1 MIEMRSEPRLKITV
15 LRTLDPSQL
24 FDELPVAAMDWMVPC
39 EIFQEGQEFF
49 VGDNLQ
55 IPEGFCASAWRAI
68 NHNVRTLLYGGV
80 LPHHEEGD
88 VAVNCCTDGLRP
100 VIFKIERI

>member
-1 MIEMRSEPRLKITV
+1 MLSITV
-15 LRTLDPSQL
+15 LRTLDPSEL
-24 FDELPVAAMDWMVPC
+24 FDELPVAPMDWMVPC

-49 VGDNLQ
+49 VGGDLSM
-55 IPEGFCASAWRAI
+55 PEGFCESAWRAI
-68 NHNVRTLLYGGV
+68 SHNVRTLFYGGV

>member
-1 MIEMRSEPRLKITV
+1 MAHKLRITV
-15 LRTLDPSQL
+15 LRTLDPSEL
-24 FDELPVAAMDWMVPC
+24 FEEMPVARRDWMVPC
-39 EIFQEGQEFF
+39 GVFSEGQEF
-49 VGDNLQ
+49 V
-55 IPEGFCASAWRAI
+55 IESIEMPEGFCASAWRAI
-68 NHNVRTLLYGGV
+68 DHNVRTLFYGGV

>member
-1 MIEMRSEPRLKITV
+1 MPRKLKITV
-15 LRTLDPSQL
+15 LKTLDPSEL
-24 FDELPVAAMDWMVPC
+24 FEEMPVVRMDWMVPC
-39 EIFQEGQEFF
+39 EVFNEGKEFIIK
-49 VGDNLQ
+49 N
-55 IPEGFCASAWRAI
+55 IEMPKGFCASAWRAI
-68 NHNVRTLLYGGV
+68 NHNVRTLFYGGV

>member
-1 MIEMRSEPRLKITV
+1 
-15 LRTLDPSQL
+15 
-24 FDELPVAAMDWMVPC
+24 
-39 EIFQEGQEFF
+39 
-49 VGDNLQ
+49 
-55 IPEGFCASAWRAI
+55 
-68 NHNVRTLLYGGV
+68 VRTLFYGGE